1 MLCGKAVK
9 RSLNLVLG
17 EIGMTNKRIGEILYN
32 LRTQQKLGQEEL
44 CRGLCSAA
52 TLSRYEL
59 GERVPDRL
67 LLNMLIQ
74 RLGKAADK
82 MATILYI
89 EEYQYL
95 LWKKQVLIAVSRED
109 MAALS
114 RLLEE
119 PQALQIKINETLQQ
133 QFYFQMKAILADRKE
148 GDVAKSI
155 ELLKKAVELTM
166 PGFGFDKMQRYLIST
181 VEMQIIL
188 NLAEQ
193 MIRGGQEK
201 EAVDLLM
208 EIAEYSWLHYNDK
221 EAKVKI
227 YPKAI
232 KLLAPL
238 LIREKRYVECL
249 YLCQRAIELLRWQG
263 VLYDLAEL
271 MEDYLKCCAEGSRG
285 EKAAQYEKQLQAL
298 KEVYEEYGVD
308 IHLSEN
314 AMLHYG
320 NQEIYLVDEVIKMSR
335 IDRAVSQEIL
345 SEDICTPETLSRIES
360 GKRAPNTRNFRALM
374 EKLDVNQDY
383 YNGRLDTDD
392 FLLLESKK
400 ELDRA
405 ISLRNW
411 KEAHKLLDE
420 LKLKLD
426 MNSELNRQTLQA
438 DEDCIL
444 FNEGKMSAEDFLAA
458 CERALG
464 CEKEGWKEERF
475 WKPFLTDYRVK
486 ILNYVAII
494 YSISCQKEKAIFI
507 WEHILMQLN
516 QSKVEL
522 TDRYGSSMKAI
533 GNLSLCYGELGNTDE
548 SLSMCEKGIYLC
560 FESGRGVRL
569 ANFIAAKAET
579 LFRLDKKETCL
590 KYLKQA
596 YYLSDLML
604 SKKINIYV
612 DEFYRTNYHMNILW
626 Y

>member
-1 MLCGKAVK
+1 
-9 RSLNLVLG
+9 
-17 EIGMTNKRIGEILYN
+17 MTNKRIGEILYN

-249 YLCQRAIELLRWQG
+249 YLSQRAIELLRWQG

-271 MEDYLKCCAEGSRG
+271 MEDYLQCCAEGSRG
-285 EKAAQYEKQLQAL
+285 EKEAQYEKQLQAL

-308 IHLSEN
+308 VHLSEN

-335 IDRAVSQEIL
+335 TDRAVSQEIL

-438 DEDCIL
+438 DEDSIL
-444 FNEGKMSAEDFLAA
+444 FGEGKMSAQEFRIA
-458 CERALG
+458 CEHILK
-464 CEKEGWKEERF
+464 CEHEGWKAENF
-475 WKPFLTDYRVK
+475 WQPFLTDFRVEMLNNIAATYR
-486 ILNYVAII
+486 LDN
-494 YSISCQKEKAIFI
+494 QKEKAIFI
-507 WEHILMQLN
+507 WEHILKQLDK
-516 QSKVEL
+516 SKVKL
-522 TDRYGSSMKAI
+522 SDRYNSSIMVI
-533 GNLSLCYGELGNTDE
+533 GNLTLCYGEVGRMKECLE
-548 SLSMCEKGIYLC
+548 MCEKGISLC
-560 FESGRGVRL
+560 FETGRGVRM
-569 ANFIAAKAET
+569 AKFVGAKAEA
-579 LFRLDKKETCL
+579 LYLINKKEACL
-590 KYLKQA
+590 RYLKQA
-596 YYLSDLML
+596 FYLSDL
-604 SKKINIYV
+604 V
-612 DEFYRTNYHMNILW
+612 FTNKLNEYISNYYIKHYGKETSW

>member
-1 MLCGKAVK
+1 MALGKSV
-9 RSLNLVLG
+9 
-17 EIGMTNKRIGEILYN
+17 MTNKRIGEILYK

-44 CRGLCSAA
+44 CRGLCSTA

-67 LLNMLIQ
+67 LLNMLLQ

-95 LWKKQVLIAVSRED
+95 LWKKQVLLAFGRED
-109 MAALS
+109 METLC

-119 PQALQIKINETLQQ
+119 PQALRVKINDTLQQ
-133 QFYFQMKAILADRKE
+133 QFYFQMKAILADRME
-148 GDVAKSI
+148 GDIAGSV

-166 PGFGFDKMQRYLIST
+166 PGFSFDKMQQYLIST
-181 VEMQIIL
+181 VEMQIVL

-201 EAVDLLM
+201 EACDLLL
-208 EIAEYSWLHYNDK
+208 EIAEYSWGHYNDK
-221 EAKVKI
+221 EARVKI

-232 KLLAPL
+232 KLLAPM
-238 LIREKRYVECL
+238 LIKEGRYVECL

-285 EKAAQYEKQLQAL
+285 EKEIQYEKQLQAL

-308 IHLSEN
+308 IHQSEN

-335 IDRAVSQEIL
+335 MNRAVSQEML
-345 SEDICTPETLSRIES
+345 SEDICTPETLSRIET

-405 ISLRNW
+405 ISLKNW
-411 KEAHKLLDE
+411 KEAHRLLDE
-420 LKLKLD
+420 LKMKLD
-426 MNSELNRQTLQA
+426 MSSELNRQTLQA

-444 FNEGKMSAEDFLAA
+444 FNEGKMSAEEFLMS

-464 CEKEGWKEERF
+464 CEKEGWKDELF
-475 WKPFLTDYRVK
+475 WQQFLTDYKVK

-494 YSISCQKEKAIFI
+494 YSMNRQKEKAIFI
-507 WEHILMQLN
+507 WEHILKQLN

-533 GNLSLCYGELGNTDE
+533 GNLSLCYGKLGRMKACLD
-548 SLSMCEKGIYLC
+548 MCEKGNYLC
-560 FESGRGVRL
+560 FESGRGVRMP
-569 ANFIAAKAET
+569 NFIMTKAET
-579 LFRLDKKETCL
+579 MFQLGEKSACQ
-590 KYLKQA
+590 KYLRQA

-604 SKKINIYV
+604 SSKVNSYV
-612 DEFYRTNYHMNILW
+612 DKFYREKYIIDITW

>member
-1 MLCGKAVK
+1 
-9 RSLNLVLG
+9 
-17 EIGMTNKRIGEILYN
+17 MTNKRIGEILYK

-44 CRGLCSAA
+44 CRGLCSTA

-67 LLNMLIQ
+67 LLNMLMQ

-95 LWKKQVLIAVSRED
+95 LWKKQVLLAFGRED
-109 MAALS
+109 METLC

-119 PQALQIKINETLQQ
+119 PQALRIKINDTLQQ
-133 QFYFQMKAILADRKE
+133 QFYFQMKAILADRMD
-148 GDVAKSI
+148 GDIAGSI
-155 ELLKKAVELTM
+155 ELLKKAVKLTM
-166 PGFGFDKMQRYLIST
+166 PGFSFEKMQQYLIST
-181 VEMQIIL
+181 VEMQIVL

-201 EAVDLLM
+201 EARDLLL
-208 EIAEYSWLHYNDK
+208 EIAEYSWGHYNDK

-238 LIREKRYVECL
+238 LIQERRYVECL

-285 EKAAQYEKQLQAL
+285 EKEIQYEKQLQAL

-308 IHLSEN
+308 IHQSEN

-320 NQEIYLVDEVIKMSR
+320 NQEVYLVDEVIKMSR
-335 IDRAVSQEIL
+335 MNRAVSQEML
-345 SEDICTPETLSRIES
+345 SEDICTPETLSRIET

-405 ISLRNW
+405 ISLKNW
-411 KEAHKLLDE
+411 KEAHRLLDE
-420 LKLKLD
+420 LKMKLD

-438 DEDCIL
+438 DENSIL
-444 FNEGKMSAEDFLAA
+444 FGEGKMSARELRIA

-464 CEKEGWKEERF
+464 CEKEGWKEENF
-475 WKPFLTDYRVK
+475 WQPFLTDSRVEM
-486 ILNYVAII
+486 LNNIAVA
-494 YSISCQKEKAIFI
+494 YWLDNQKEKAVSL
-507 WEHILMQLN
+507 WEHILKQLDK
-516 QSKVEL
+516 SKVRL
-522 TDRYGSSMKAI
+522 SDRYNSSIMVI
-533 GNLSLCYGELGNTDE
+533 GNLSICYGEFRHMEE
-548 SLSMCEKGIYLC
+548 SLRMCEKGISLC
-560 FESGRGVRL
+560 FETGRGVRM
-569 ANFIAAKAET
+569 AKFIGTKAET
-579 LFRLDKKETCL
+579 LYWMNKKDACL

-596 YYLSDLML
+596 FYLSDLVFTSRL
-604 SKKINIYV
+604 NNYIN
-612 DEFYRTNYHMNILW
+612 EFYRKYFDTEISW

>member
-1 MLCGKAVK
+1 
-9 RSLNLVLG
+9 
-17 EIGMTNKRIGEILYN
+17 MTNKRIGEILYN
-32 LRTQQKLGQEEL
+32 LRTQQKLSQEKL

-67 LLNMLIQ
+67 LLNMLMQ
-74 RLGKAADK
+74 RMGKAADK

-95 LWKKQVLIAVSRED
+95 LWKKQVLVAVGRED
-109 MAALS
+109 METLC

-119 PQALQIKINETLQQ
+119 PQALRIKINDTLQQ
-133 QFYFQMKAILADRKE
+133 QFYFQMKAILADRVE
-148 GDVAKSI
+148 GDISKSI
-155 ELLKKAVELTM
+155 ELLTKAVKLTM
-166 PGFGFDKMQRYLIST
+166 PGFSFDRMQQYLIST

-193 MIRGGQEK
+193 MIRGGQEE
-201 EAVDLLM
+201 EAGGLLM
-208 EIAEYSWLHYNDK
+208 EIAEYAWGHYNDR

-232 KLLAPL
+232 KMLAPL
-238 LIREKRYVECL
+238 LIQDKRYVECM

-271 MEDYLKCCAEGSRG
+271 MEDYLICCAEGIKG
-285 EKAAQYEKQLQAL
+285 EKEIRYGKQLQAL

-314 AMLHYG
+314 AMLHYS

-335 IDRAVSQEIL
+335 MDRAVSQERL

-411 KEAHKLLDE
+411 KEAHRLLDE
-420 LKLKLD
+420 LKMKLD
-426 MNSELNRQTLQA
+426 MESELNRQTLQA

-444 FNEGKMSAEDFLAA
+444 FNEGKMSAEDFLTA

-464 CEKEGWKEERF
+464 CEKEGWKDEQF
-475 WKPFLTDYRVK
+475 WQQFLTDYRVEM
-486 ILNYVAII
+486 LNNIAVI
-494 YSISCQKEKAIFI
+494 YGMRRQDQNALFI
-507 WEHILMQLN
+507 WENILKQLN

-522 TDRYGSSMKAI
+522 TDRYAASMMVL
-533 GNLSLCYGELGNTDE
+533 GNLSQCYGELEKTEE
-548 SLSMCEKGIYLC
+548 SLSMCEKGVYLC

-569 ANFIAAKAET
+569 ANFIMTKAET
-579 LFRLDKKETCL
+579 LFRMGEKKACPQHL
-590 KYLKQA
+590 GQA

-604 SKKINIYV
+604 STNMNSYV
-612 DEFYRTNYHMNILW
+612 DEFYRANYQHDIKW